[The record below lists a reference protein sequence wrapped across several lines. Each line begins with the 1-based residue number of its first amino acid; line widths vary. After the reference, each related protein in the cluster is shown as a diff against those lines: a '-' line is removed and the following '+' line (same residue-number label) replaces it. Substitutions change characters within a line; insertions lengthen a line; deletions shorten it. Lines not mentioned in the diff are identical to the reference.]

1 MPKVKKEQTLK
12 QDDNIYF
19 RINSAVKK
27 DFVRKCEEKNR
38 EYSEVIRSLIDMVIS
53 DLIEIEE
60 G

>member
-1 MPKVKKEQTLK
+1 MAKVKKEQTLK

-19 RINSAVKK
+19 RINSTVKK
-27 DFVRKCEEKNR
+27 DFISRCKEKNR
-38 EYSEVIRSLIDMVIS
+38 EYSEVVRSLIGMVIS